1 MQEITL
7 TQNTFK
13 LFPTVYAVQND
24 TGRELKMIIQDQTL
38 LQGDTGA
45 VAVQRSDG
53 SYYTIAAT
61 LTVLDNAFTADISQ
75 ALTQPGRTLC
85 QLKVTRSGLVVSS
98 YTFAIMVQPS
108 TDGVPAEQLGYTV
121 QDIINAAA
129 EIMNTGLSDAVKQA
143 LLQIAAKAVYV
154 DDGGPEYYAEL
165 EEALN
170 PTRTLTS
177 IDAVYTQ
184 SGTVYTTDSLDS
196 LKPDLVVTANYSD
209 GSTATVT
216 GYTLSGELTEGTST
230 ITASYDGQ
238 SDTFTVTVTA
248 PVRYVF
254 YDYIY
259 ATNTT
264 ESNNYVDTGLTEKWG
279 AYCAEFEAMN
289 SNSSGTAVPLF
300 GANNK
305 TTSDKS
311 NVLWY
316 ARASKGGFSSY
327 YLGQAKQL
335 NTAPGDTRAVCK
347 YVFVDGG
354 QSYLEYNGTTVNVAT
369 ESASS
374 VGTLTYPLILAG
386 GYSFSI
392 LGNKYGLRSD
402 HDVKLSY
409 IKFTDPANGDAVV
422 HHFKPAHDTQDDKVG
437 YYDTVTDTFYPAKTG
452 AALSLGNWT

>member
-1 MQEITL
+1 MQTIDL
-7 TQNTFK
+7 MQNNFK
-13 LFPTVYAVQND
+13 IPPLVYMVQND
-24 TGRELKMIIQDQTL
+24 TGRTLKMNIRDNTL
-38 LQGDTGA
+38 EAGDTA
-45 VAVQRSDG
+45 EVAINRSDG
-53 SYYTIAAT
+53 SYYTISAT
-61 LTVLDNAFTADISQ
+61 RVIGENAFSADMTQ
-75 ALTQPGRTLC
+75 ALTQPGLTKC
-85 QLKVTRSGLVVSS
+85 QLKVTSSSLVVSTYMFGIS
-98 YTFAIMVQPS
+98 VEAS
-108 TDGVPAEQLGYTV
+108 TDGVPTEQLGYTV

-154 DDGGPEYYAEL
+154 DDGGPQYYAEL

-177 IDAVYTQ
+177 IVAVYTQ

-216 GYTLSGELTEGTST
+216 GYTLSGELTAGTST
-230 ITASYDGQ
+230 ITVSYDGQ

-264 ESNNYVDTGLTEKWG
+264 ETNNYVDTGLTEKWG
-279 AYCAEFEAMN
+279 AYSCEFEAMN
-289 SNSSGTAVPLF
+289 SNNLATATSIF
-300 GANNK
+300 GANNSS
-305 TTSDKS
+305 TASKS

-335 NTAPGDTRAVCK
+335 NTVPGDTRAVCK

-354 QSYLEYNGTTVNVAT
+354 QSYLEYNGTTVAVAT

-374 VGTLTYPLILAG
+374 LSVLSNTMVLAG
-386 GYSFSI
+386 GWTFA
-392 LGNKYGLRSD
+392 GNTKVGLRSD
-402 HDVKLSY
+402 RLVKLGY

-422 HHFKPAHDTQDDKVG
+422 HHFKPAHDTQEDKVG